1 MNRAGESERE
11 KGVVT
16 GKGERGRTLKEEDKE
31 MQTAG
36 REGGGT
42 KQKRTEG
49 R

>member
-16 GKGERGRTLKEEDKE
+16 GKGERGRTLKEE
-31 MQTAG
+31 G
-36 REGGGT
+36 REEV
-42 KQKRTEG
+42 QNKRGQG